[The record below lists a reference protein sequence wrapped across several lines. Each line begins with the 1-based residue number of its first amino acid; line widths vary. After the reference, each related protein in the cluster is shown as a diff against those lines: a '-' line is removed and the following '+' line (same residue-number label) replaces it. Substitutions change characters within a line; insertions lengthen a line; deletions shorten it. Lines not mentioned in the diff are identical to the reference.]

1 MDDDELKHLAAKW
14 EMSVDRLR
22 FLKACPHMD
31 RAGYVKVADFKGRDK
46 VIANAIRE
54 AIRQSWMPIDAAKIA
69 KVRRKTIDE
78 FVAKHGIKWPEGCR
92 RRLTWGG
99 GGTQVYQQAEKEAN
113 LLASRGITLKDAV
126 RRGVAEGLTA
136 KETAEKYNFA
146 VNGMFNTARRMG
158 LKFAS
163 HFDKFGRKTK
173 PTDPLL
179 AEARASVQISL
190 NKAPKA

>member
-1 MDDDELKHLAAKW
+1 MDDDELKHLALKW
-14 EMSVDRLR
+14 GMSVDRLR

-31 RAGYVKVADFKGRDK
+31 RAGFVKAASFEGRDR
-46 VIANAIRE
+46 VIAEAINK
-54 AIRQSWMPIDAAKIA
+54 AIRQSWLPIDAAKIA

-99 GGTQVYQQAEKEAN
+99 GGTQVYQQAEREAN

-158 LKFAS
+158 LRFAS
-163 HFDKFGRKTK
+163 HFDKFGRKTAPSK
-173 PTDPLL
+173 P
-179 AEARASVQISL
+179 
-190 NKAPKA
+190 